1 MTRKISFEDI
11 RQGDRIQV
19 HFKSEYGVTIIREG
33 VAHELT
39 EDTWV
44 TERSGIVA
52 VKDWAES
59 ITLLERPAPQEPE
72 GLGKIIRYGEDTYV
86 SVRPEPGTL
95 RWCMTPRD
103 GNRTN
108 GLFHRWSE
116 FEPERIEIL

>member
-11 RQGDRIQV
+11 RQGDRIQA
-19 HFKSEYGVTIIREG
+19 HFKPEYGVTTIREG

-44 TERSGIVA
+44 TEGFGLVA
-52 VKDWAES
+52 AKDWVES
-59 ITLLERPAPQEPE
+59 ITLLERPSPQEPE

-86 SVRPEPGTL
+86 SVRAVPGTL
-95 RWCMTPRD
+95 RWCMTPR
-103 GNRTN
+103 GGRES
-108 GLFHRWSE
+108 GLFYCWSD